1 MHLLID
7 QGNTTTKYFIVDI
20 VDIKD
25 EIIFHTTLAG
35 IAIDTINSLIEKYAV
50 QHTLVSSVKADYTLI
65 KEKLTG
71 NNILFFDDESQLPIS
86 NLYTTPETLGKDRLA
101 GVCGAAKLFPQK
113 NCLVIDVGTC
123 ITYDFIDAEKKY
135 YGGSISPG
143 IEMRLKAMH
152 TFTGKL
158 PQAPIRWANDFIGN
172 STQSSLQTG
181 ALHGTVNEIDG
192 FVSQYKK
199 RFGAITIIMCGGDT
213 NFLANRCESEI
224 FAAPNLVIIGLN
236 EILKHNL
243 PHGA

>member
-7 QGNTTTKYFIVDI
+7 QGNTTTKYFIVNAN
-20 VDIKD
+20 D
-25 EIIFHTTLAG
+25 EIVFHTSSA
-35 IAIDTINSLIEKYAV
+35 NIELERISQLSKEYKV
-50 QHTLVSSVKADYTLI
+50 QHTLVSSVRADYATI
-65 KEKLTG
+65 KEEVGEKD
-71 NNILFFDDESQLPIS
+71 IIYFDDNSQLPVT
-86 NLYTTPETLGKDRLA
+86 NLYATPKTLGKDRIA
-101 GVCGAAKLFPQK
+101 GVCGAAKLFPNK

-143 IEMRLKAMH
+143 VEMRLKAMH

-158 PQAPIRWANDFIGN
+158 PQASMEWAKDFVGD
-172 STQSSLQTG
+172 STESSLQTG

-192 FVSQYKK
+192 FVDRYTK
-199 RFGAITIIMCGGDT
+199 RFGTITTIMCGGNTD
-213 NFLANRCESEI
+213 FLANRCESEI
-224 FAAPNLVIIGLN
+224 FAAPNLVISGLN